1 MADNT
6 STNNSKPVLEKHDK
20 YDLYITIILGLATL
34 CGATAAYFSAL
45 WGGELQTSYTLA
57 VNYRQEAN
65 TLYLDA
71 ANQKEDMEFS
81 SFKDDMFYIEW
92 KNNVEKGDPDADY
105 YFSQLSDE
113 YQADL
118 KDGDGNSNT
127 NYEAGLTTR
136 LENLDATFE
145 TADSLF
151 NLSEQQLTYGQT
163 ANKNGDQFTLATVLF
178 TIVLFFGGLAG
189 LKATE
194 NYKRYYLIIAAVV
207 FVLSLIKMLTSTFPP
222 L

>member
-6 STNNSKPVLEKHDK
+6 SSTKPVLEKHDK

-105 YFSQLSDE
+105 YFSQLSEE

-118 KDGDGNSNT
+118 KDTAGGET
-127 NYEAGLTTR
+127 NYETGLKSR
-136 LENLDATFE
+136 LEDLEATFD

-151 NLSEQQLTYGQT
+151 DLSEQQLTYGQT

>member
-6 STNNSKPVLEKHDK
+6 SSKPVLEKHDK

-105 YFSQLSDE
+105 YFSQLSEE

-118 KDGDGNSNT
+118 KDTAGGET
-127 NYEAGLTTR
+127 NYETGLKSR
-136 LENLDATFE
+136 LEDLEATFD

-151 NLSEQQLTYGQT
+151 DLSEQQLTYGQT

>member
-6 STNNSKPVLEKHDK
+6 SSKPVLEKHDK

-45 WGGELQTSYTLA
+45 WGGELQTSYAQA

-71 ANQKEDMEFS
+71 ANQKEDWEFT
-81 SFKDDMFYIEW
+81 SFKDDMFYIQW
-92 KNNVEKGDPDADY
+92 KESVQRGDPDAAY
-105 YFSQLSDE
+105 YFSQLSEE
-113 YQADL
+113 YQKDL
-118 KDGDGNSNT
+118 TDTTGGET
-127 NYEAGLTTR
+127 NYEQGEQQR
-136 LENLDATFE
+136 LAELEATFE
-145 TADSLF
+145 VADSIF
-151 NLSEQQLTYGQT
+151 TLSEQKMTYGQE
-163 ANKNGDQFTLATVLF
+163 ANRNGDQFTLSTVLF

-194 NYKRYYLIIAAVV
+194 SYKRYYLIIAAVV
-207 FVLSLIKMLTSTFPP
+207 FVLSLIKMLTSPFPP

>member
-6 STNNSKPVLEKHDK
+6 STDSKPVLEKHDK

-34 CGATAAYFSAL
+34 CGAAAAYFSAL
-45 WGGELQTSYTLA
+45 WGGELQTSYIQA
-57 VNYRQEAN
+57 VNQRQEAN

-71 ANQKEDMEFS
+71 ANQKEDWEFS
-81 SFKDDMFYIEW
+81 SFKDDMFYIQW
-92 KNNVEKGDPDADY
+92 KENSEKGDPDASY
-105 YFSQLSDE
+105 YFSQLSEE

-118 KDGDGNSNT
+118 NDGDGNDT
-127 NYEAGLTTR
+127 KNYEQKERER
-136 LENLDATFE
+136 LENIESTFA

-151 NLSEQQLTYGQT
+151 ESGEKQMAYGQE
-163 ANKNGDQFTLATVLF
+163 ANKNGDQFTLSTVLF

-194 NYKRYYLIIAAVV
+194 QYKRYYLIIAAVV

-222 L
+222 M